1 MNDVRIAPGD
11 DLLNICSDP
20 VLKAVLTKDTPE
32 SRGAL
37 RSVLSAYTGKQ
48 VSDVQVRENE
58 PAVGSIIEKK
68 IRLDVNCRF
77 NDGELAEVEMT
88 LFPTRYEPW
97 RQEYYVSKLCASQ
110 NMSGRKYKDLKQ
122 VYQITFIG
130 PDRQVTG
137 DKFMIHNFSFY
148 DKEHALSLGGRVS
161 IITIELSKMA
171 DKPVEELTRQELW
184 AYYLRYGND
193 PEKANQIK
201 ALMKREEGIMMAANT
216 LSTIS
221 RDENEAARL
230 LYEEKIL
237 NDWESGLDDA
247 REDGITIG
255 EQRRDAEILRMLDSG
270 MSVDQLRS
278 KLSAYK

>member
-1 MNDVRIAPGD
+1 MNDATTTPGLG
-11 DLLNICSDP
+11 LLNICSDP

-37 RSVLSAYTGKQ
+37 CSVLSTYTGKP
-48 VSDVQVRENE
+48 VTEVQVRENE
-58 PAVGSIIEKK
+58 PAVDSIIEKK

-97 RQEYYVSKLCASQ
+97 RQEFYASKLCASQ
-110 NMSGRKYKDLKQ
+110 NMSGRQYKNLKQ

-130 PDRQVTG
+130 PDRQMK
-137 DKFMIHNFSFY
+137 DDEFMVHNFSFY
-148 DKEHALSLGGRVS
+148 DVEHMVSLGGRVN

-171 DKPVEELTRQELW
+171 DKPIEELTTQELW

-193 PEKANQIK
+193 PEKADKIK
-201 ALMKREEGIMMAANT
+201 TLMKREEGIKMAAST

-237 NDWESGLDDA
+237 NDWESGLADA
-247 REDGITIG
+247 RDDGIQIG
-255 EQRRDAEILRMLDSG
+255 LQQGIQNA
-270 MSVDQLRS
+270 RS
-278 KLSAYK
+278 AGLSEDMIHKIFGFAK